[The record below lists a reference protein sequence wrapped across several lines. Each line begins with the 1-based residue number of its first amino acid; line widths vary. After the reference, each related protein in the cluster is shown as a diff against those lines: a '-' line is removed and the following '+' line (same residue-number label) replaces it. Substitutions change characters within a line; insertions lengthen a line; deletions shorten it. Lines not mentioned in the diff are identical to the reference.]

1 MFQLKKLVLAT
12 LISSSVF
19 FSQAAVAA
27 PVDLSQ
33 ETKQYQTFVVEQID
47 ELVKGTEQFVTA
59 LKTGKV
65 EEAKNF
71 IH

>member
-33 ETKQYQTFVVEQID
+33 ETKQYQTFVIEQID
-47 ELVKGTEQFVTA
+47 ELVKGTEQFVAA
-59 LKTGKV
+59 LKTVRLKRR
-65 EEAKNF
+65 KNC